1 MYHQQFGLLNDPN
14 LLLNTHQ
21 GITGALDI
29 PTAQSMA
36 AEQMN
41 AKSKLCNDTNTNSS
55 QAMDE

>member
-14 LLLNTHQ
+14 LLLNTNQ

-29 PTAQSMA
+29 PA
-36 AEQMN
+36 AEQRN
-41 AKSKLCNDTNTNSS
+41 TKSKLYNDTNTNSS

>member
-14 LLLNTHQ
+14 LLLNTNQ

-29 PTAQSMA
+29 PAAHSVA
-36 AEQMN
+36 AEQRN
-41 AKSKLCNDTNTNSS
+41 TKSKLYNDTNTNSS